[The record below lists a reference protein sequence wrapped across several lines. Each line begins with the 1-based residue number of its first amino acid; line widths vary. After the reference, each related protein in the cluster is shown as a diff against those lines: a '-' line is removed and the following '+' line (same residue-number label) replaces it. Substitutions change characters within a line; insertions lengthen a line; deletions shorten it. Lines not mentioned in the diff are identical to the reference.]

1 MASSMRWRKRL
12 RPDSG
17 PARRWWPVILLGVM
31 APAAL
36 AAFFYLRSVQ
46 PSGISGGGTRVSDE
60 QLQDT
65 YAELCRT
72 RALAATDL
80 PAARD
85 LFFGRVHS
93 PLHAIAQAAEEV
105 DRPAA
110 ASMLEAKND
119 VERALNE
126 HVPATDTAAALDRLV
141 TSTTEALRS
150 VGVTTSGC
158 EIP

>member
-1 MASSMRWRKRL
+1 MRWRTRL
-12 RPDSG
+12 RHDAG

-36 AAFFYLRSVQ
+36 AGFLYLRSVQ
-46 PSGISGGGTRVSDE
+46 PSGISGGANRVSDE
-60 QLQDT
+60 QLQDA

-80 PAARD
+80 PAARN

-93 PLHAIAQAAEEV
+93 PLHAIAQAAEEA

-110 ASMLEAKND
+110 ARMLEAKND
-119 VERALNE
+119 VEQALNE
-126 HVPATDTAAALDRLV
+126 HAPATHIAPALDRLL
-141 TSTTEALRS
+141 TSTAEALRS
-150 VGVTTSGC
+150 VEVTTSNC
-158 EIP
+158 QVP